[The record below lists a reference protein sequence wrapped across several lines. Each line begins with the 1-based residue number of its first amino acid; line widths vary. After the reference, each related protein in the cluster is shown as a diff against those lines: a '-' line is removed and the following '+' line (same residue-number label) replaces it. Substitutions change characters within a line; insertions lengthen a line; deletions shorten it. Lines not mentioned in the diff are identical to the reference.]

1 MFERRRAD
9 PKNVAAIILGGGDG
23 AKLFPL
29 TKRAATPA
37 VPVGGCYRMK
47 QVLAAT
53 QTPGET
59 GKKWFQGTT
68 DAVRKFLWVF
78 ESLLVFLSMLLE
90 VSFARSFKNASTS
103 AIAASQRRFPCD
115 LKSAQEN
122 IKSLVFDSALPMT
135 KLVSSSRHKR
145 TTSLW
150 SSVNLVISSRHKRTT
165 TFS

>member
-29 TKRAATPA
+29 TKRTATPA

-78 ESLLVFLSMLLE
+78 ENRVYLFFEYAARGELCKELQKCKYFGDRCFSKKQVSL
-90 VSFARSFKNASTS
+90 
-103 AIAASQRRFPCD
+103 
-115 LKSAQEN
+115 
-122 IKSLVFDSALPMT
+122 
-135 KLVSSSRHKR
+135 
-145 TTSLW
+145 
-150 SSVNLVISSRHKRTT
+150 
-165 TFS
+165 